1 MKLYGTPAIRRFSIW
16 KNVAFDGY
24 DIELWENQTVT
35 IVQTNI
41 YTYEKAK
48 RALADWQAR
57 EQERQ
62 TAQ

>member
-1 MKLYGTPAIRRFSIW
+1 MKRFSIW

-48 RALADWQAR
+48 RALADWQER
-57 EQERQ
+57 ERERQ
-62 TAQ
+62 IAQ